1 MPAASERSLT
11 VRELVQQVFEVVGL
25 VVLAAAA
32 AFAAAGELHA
42 AAGCAAGGAALVV
55 ESAGLQLLELRGR
68 GTARDEA

>member
-25 VVLAAAA
+25 VVLAAAGRVRGRRRA
-32 AFAAAGELHA
+32 ARRGRLRSRRR
-42 AAGCAAGGAALVV
+42 ALVA